1 MPKVS
6 LHPSWGWQLGAQRPG
21 PAVETAGERGEV
33 PESTDGLEE
42 EEEEGFGHD
51 EARSESGRCTAG
63 ASAAPAG
70 GWAGVAEEEQGLHG
84 RALHEPRRG
93 WEVEVEG

>member
-21 PAVETAGERGEV
+21 LLVEIAGERGEV
-33 PESTDGLEE
+33 PESTDGF
-42 EEEEGFGHD
+42 EEEEGFGHG
-51 EARSESGRCTAG
+51 EARSGSGRCTAG
-63 ASAAPAG
+63 ASAALAG
-70 GWAGVAEEEQGLHG
+70 GWAGVAEEERGLHG
-84 RALHEPRRG
+84 RALHEPHRG